1 MRVALVTPE
10 LRVSGGV
17 ASHVLMS
24 ASLLAAD
31 GHEVRVVSGDAG
43 GREWLGFAVHELPGM
58 PGAAQGPAVRQD
70 ILSAVSSSDVVHIHG
85 VNDPH
90 LVRSLA
96 CKTATVISE
105 HNWSACPSG
114 LRYFGRGA
122 ECFKPLGPG
131 CISNMAFRN
140 CNHRY
145 KPRGLIGGYQKAT
158 MSISALRSGHVAIA
172 HSTAVVRHLTQNRV
186 LGARL
191 VPLPVSSNPG
201 LPAAHG
207 ERVFFAGRLV
217 PAKGVAVLLQ
227 ACRSFDAAVDICGD
241 GHARPT
247 LERQAR
253 RLGLDNRAA
262 FHGWCSEE
270 RLAAIRQR
278 AALAVVPSLW
288 PEPFGLVGPEAMAAG
303 LPVVASN
310 SGGIPDWLNHGRNG
324 LLVPPGQPRALGHAI
339 AALLR
344 DDAMRHTM
352 GQAGL
357 ADVAT
362 RWSPA
367 VHLDA
372 LLQAYEHARK
382 LAAFSR

>member
-43 GREWLGFAVHELPGM
+43 GREGLGFAVHELPGM

-172 HSTAVVRHLTQNRV
+172 HSTAVVRHLTQNGV
-186 LGARL
+186 PGAVL
-191 VPLPVSSNPG
+191 VPYPVSSNPS
-201 LPAAHG
+201 LPLAHG
-207 ERVFFAGRLV
+207 DRVFFAGRLV

-241 GHARPT
+241 GHARPM
-247 LERQAR
+247 LERQVR
-253 RLGLDNRAA
+253 RLGLQDRVV
-262 FHGWCSEE
+262 FHSWCDEQ
-270 RLAAIRQR
+270 RLASIRQR

-303 LPVVASN
+303 LPVVASD
-310 SGGIPDWLNHGRNG
+310 SGGITDWLDHGRNG
-324 LLVPPGQPRALGHAI
+324 LAVPPGQPRELSRAI
-339 AALLR
+339 AALLEDKAAR
-344 DDAMRHTM
+344 QAMGR
-352 GQAGL
+352 AGL

-362 RWSPA
+362 RWSPQA
-367 VHLDA
+367 HLQA
-372 LLQAYEHARK
+372 LLRAYERAQAI
-382 LAAFSR
+382 AAHCA